1 MILYISYRNRDGG
14 KIIMIGNVLK
24 IYATKDI
31 FIGYVDTISF
41 NNLTN
46 ESQIITK
53 ILPLQKII
61 SKDKD
66 LPNYKPLSKIYE
78 FYSISEIEPIV
89 NSMKDNEITQFI
101 STKKIDDIIEKKAK
115 KIGAKTLTKKVA

>member
-1 MILYISYRNRDGG
+1 
-14 KIIMIGNVLK
+14 MIGNVLK

-31 FIGYVDTISF
+31 FIGYVDTVSF

-46 ESQIITK
+46 EPEIITK
-53 ILPLQKII
+53 ILPLQKTV

-66 LPNYKPLSKIYE
+66 LPDYKPLSKIYE

-101 STKKIDDIIEKKAK
+101 STKKIDDIIERKAR
-115 KIGAKTLTKKVA
+115 KIGAKTLTKKAA